1 MPRLHAS
8 HFVLFLAILTLSCDK
23 VPLTA
28 PTGSSVTLSAA
39 TRTLSAGGTTEVTA
53 FVLEGSGTPVQNG
66 THVTFTTTL
75 GTIAPTT
82 VQTTGGRAS
91 ATFTAGTSSGVAE
104 VRATSGAAG
113 ATSGAAA
120 GATASNV
127 LNISIGAAAIDTL
140 TVRALQASV
149 SSTGGSVD
157 IVATAT
163 GTGGLTL
170 VGIPV
175 TFTTDN
181 GTLSASVVNTNA
193 SGEART
199 TLTTDR
205 ASTVTAAAG
214 SKSGT
219 AAITVRTGPSV
230 TFTCAVGST
239 ANCAAV
245 NVNQPVTFTVARG
258 TTTTNIRSAVL
269 DFGDND
275 RLELGTLTSTITVNH
290 TYSSAGTLSAKV
302 TATDTTGEQAVTTQI
317 VQVRANVTVTVSAS
331 TDNLRLTATA
341 TASGGTATSYE
352 FKFSGGSPAQAETT
366 VTTTSNTAQFD
377 FASAST
383 GLRLIKVKVTFADG
397 RTAEDSIQ
405 KAVP

>member
-1 MPRLHAS
+1 MPRLYAS
-8 HFVLFLAILTLSCDK
+8 LFVLLLAVLTLSCDK

-39 TRTLSAGGTTEVTA
+39 TRTLSTGGTTEVTA

-91 ATFTAGTSSGVAE
+91 ATFTAGSSSGVAE

-120 GATASNV
+120 GSTASNV

-149 SSTGGSVD
+149 SSTGGSVE

-181 GTLSASVVNTNA
+181 GTLSASVVNTNT

-219 AAITVRTGPSV
+219 AAITVRTGPSI
-230 TFTCAVGST
+230 TFACAVGST
-239 ANCAAV
+239 ANCAAA
-245 NVNQPVTFTVARG
+245 NVNQPVTFTVARA

-275 RLELGTLTSTITVNH
+275 RLDLGTLTSSVTVNH
-290 TYSSAGTLSAKV
+290 SYSSAGTVSAKV
-302 TATDTTGEQAVTTQI
+302 TATDTAGEQAVSTQI
-317 VQVRANVTVTVSAS
+317 VQVRANATVTVSAS
-331 TDNLRLTATA
+331 NENLRLTATA

-352 FKFSGGSPAQAETT
+352 FTFSGGSPAQTATT
-366 VTTTSNTAQFD
+366 VTTTSNSAQFD

>member
-219 AAITVRTGPSV
+219 AAITVRTGPSI
-230 TFTCAVGST
+230 TFTCAVTSST
-239 ANCAAV
+239 CAAV

-275 RLELGTLTSTITVNH
+275 RLELGTLTSTVTVNH

-302 TATDTTGEQAVTTQI
+302 TATDTAGEQAVTTQI
-317 VQVRANVTVTVSAS
+317 VQVRANVAVTLSAS
-331 TDNLRLTATA
+331 KDGLEVTATA
-341 TASGGTATSYE
+341 TASGGTPTSYA
-352 FKFSGGSPAQAETT
+352 FTFAGGATAPVPAS
-366 VTTTSNTAQFD
+366 VTTTSNTAK
-377 FASAST
+377 ST
-383 GLRLIKVKVTFADG
+383 FSGTTSLRTISVEVTFADT
-397 RTAEDSIQ
+397 R
-405 KAVP
+405 KATETVQISVP

>member
-8 HFVLFLAILTLSCDK
+8 LFVLFLAILTLSCDK

-219 AAITVRTGPSV
+219 AAITVRTGPSI
-230 TFTCAVGST
+230 TFTCAVTSST
-239 ANCAAV
+239 CAAV

-275 RLELGTLTSTITVNH
+275 RLELGTLTSTVTVNH

-302 TATDTTGEQAVTTQI
+302 TATDTAGEQAVTTQI
-317 VQVRANVTVTVSAS
+317 VQVRANVAVTLSAS
-331 TDNLRLTATA
+331 KDGLEVTATA
-341 TASGGTATSYE
+341 TASGGTPTSYA
-352 FKFSGGSPAQAETT
+352 FTFAGGATAPVPAS
-366 VTTTSNTAQFD
+366 VTTTSNTAK
-377 FASAST
+377 ST
-383 GLRLIKVKVTFADG
+383 FSGTTSLRTISVEVTFADT
-397 RTAEDSIQ
+397 R
-405 KAVP
+405 KATETVQISVP